1 MNTPTE
7 KSELVPASLTE
18 RHHKDIVG
26 ILSCFDRILINGFL
40 PDIGHDKA
48 MEGLMR
54 HLNIRLFDYPDHANQ
69 WREQIRT
76 HIEKLAADNKTT
88 IEFIRNTP
96 RKEDHIQAILEK
108 RGTHPGIVHI
118 LSAMEGCRCYHPW
131 HDKKANRTML
141 RTRKGQC
148 LHYYIYFIDE
158 DLGLCH
164 LRLPTWAPFRIQ
176 FYFNGHNWLAAKL
189 RRERIN
195 YVLQDNAFASLSD
208 WKQAQQLSDSLT
220 PELLHRKL
228 DRWTK
233 LCFPLLEQF
242 PSGYHWSLMQLEY
255 STDIVFSSPER
266 LRPLYENISRS
277 AVLAVKADDV
287 ATFLGKRIHPL
298 FAGEA
303 GSKFQ
308 TRIEGTRLRHFL
320 GPASLKLYD
329 KHGFILRLETTV
341 NDVSFF
347 KHHRKVI
354 QRDGTTVM
362 KTAPVRKTIHS
373 LGIMRELM
381 DASNKRYLRFLSN
394 LEDHCQPRQDLDKIS
409 RSVKDDHNRSF
420 RGFDLFRS
428 DDLTLIQNLLR
439 GEHNISGLTH
449 RQLQQNLTNWPT
461 HRLSYAIRRLRLHGI
476 IRKIGRTY
484 KYYITALG
492 QRLLTAALKLKEFIL
507 IPTLQHATA

>member
-1 MNTPTE
+1 MNTTPE
-7 KSELVPASLTE
+7 RQDLVPASLTE
-18 RHHKDIVG
+18 RCQKDIVG
-26 ILSCFDRILINGFL
+26 VLSCFDRILISGYL

-54 HLNIRLFDYPDHANQ
+54 HLNVRLFDYPKHADQ
-69 WREQIRT
+69 WREKIRA
-76 HIEKLAADNKTT
+76 HIEKLATDSGAT

-96 RKEDHIQAILEK
+96 RKEDHIQTILEK

-118 LSAMEGCRCYHPW
+118 LSAMEGCRCYYPW
-131 HDKKANRTML
+131 HDKKANQTHL
-141 RTRKGQC
+141 RSRKGQC
-148 LHYYIYFIDE
+148 LHYYVYFIDE

-176 FYFNGHNWLAAKL
+176 FYFNGHNWLASKL
-189 RRERIN
+189 RREKIE

-208 WKQAQQLSDSLT
+208 WKRAQQLSDSLT

-242 PSGYHWSLMQLEY
+242 LSGYHWSLMQLEY
-255 STDIVFSSPER
+255 SMDLVFSSPER
-266 LRPLYENISRS
+266 LRPLYEELSRS
-277 AVLAVKADDV
+277 AVLAVKTNDV
-287 ATFLGKRIHPL
+287 ATFLGKRLSPL
-298 FAGEA
+298 FEGEA
-303 GSKFQ
+303 GSKLQ
-308 TRIEGTRLRHFL
+308 TRVEGTRIRHFL

-347 KHHRKVI
+347 KHHRKVK

-362 KTAPVRKTIHS
+362 KTASVRKTVYS
-373 LGIMRELM
+373 LGVMRELM
-381 DASNKRYLRFLSN
+381 DASNKRYLRFLSD
-394 LEDHCQPRQDLDKIS
+394 LEEHVQARLDLDKIS
-409 RSVKDDHNRSF
+409 RSVKDDQNRSF

-428 DDLTLIQNLLR
+428 DDLTLIQTLLS
-439 GEHNISGLTH
+439 GEHNISGTTH
-449 RQLQQNLTNWPT
+449 RQLQQKLNNWPT

-476 IRKIGRTY
+476 IRRIGRTY
-484 KYYITALG
+484 KYYITKLG
-492 QRLLTAALKLKEFIL
+492 QRLLVAALKLKEFIL
-507 IPTLQHATA
+507 IPTLQHATV

>member
-1 MNTPTE
+1 MNAQPE
-7 KSELVPASLTE
+7 KPDLVPACLTE
-18 RHHKDIVG
+18 RHQKDIVG

-40 PDIGHDKA
+40 PDVGYDKA
-48 MEGLMR
+48 MEALMR
-54 HLNIRLFDYPDHANQ
+54 HLNIRLFDYPKHADQ
-69 WREQIRT
+69 WRKQIRT
-76 HIEKLAADNKTT
+76 HVEKLAAENKTA
-88 IEFIRNTP
+88 IEFIRNAP

-108 RGTHPGIVHI
+108 RGSHPGVVHI
-118 LSAMEGCRCYHPW
+118 LSAMEGCTCYHPW
-131 HDKKANRTML
+131 HDKKSSRTL
-141 RTRKGQC
+141 LKTRKGQC

-176 FYFNGHNWLAAKL
+176 FYFNGHNWLASKL
-189 RRERIN
+189 RKEKID
-195 YVLQDNAFASLSD
+195 YVLQDNAFARLSD
-208 WKQAQQLSDSLT
+208 WKRAQQLSDSLT

-255 STDIVFSSPER
+255 AMDLIFSSQER
-266 LRPLYENISRS
+266 LSPLYEELSRS

-287 ATFLGKRIHPL
+287 ATFLGKKLSPL
-298 FAGEA
+298 FEGEA

-308 TRIEGTRLRHFL
+308 TRIEGTRIRHYL

-347 KHHRKVI
+347 KHHRKVE

-362 KTAPVRKTIHS
+362 KQASVKKTIHS
-373 LGIMRELM
+373 LGVMRELM
-381 DASNKRYLRFLSN
+381 DASNNRYLRFLSD
-394 LEDHCQPRQDLDKIS
+394 LEEHTQARIDLDKIS
-409 RSVKDDHNRSF
+409 RSVKDDRNRSY

-439 GEHNISGLTH
+439 GEHNISGITH
-449 RQLQQNLTNWPT
+449 RQLQRHLTDWPT
-461 HRLSYAIRRLRLHGI
+461 HRLSHAIKRLRNHGI
-476 IRKIGRTY
+476 IRKVGRTY
-484 KYYITALG
+484 KYYITKLG
-492 QRLLTAALKLKEFIL
+492 QRLLVAALKLKEFVL
-507 IPTLQHATA
+507 IPTLQHATP